1 MLRGVSLGGG
11 TAFTGSIAATQ
22 VAFGS
27 GANAF
32 TGSPNFTYD
41 STNIILSVGSGTTT
55 SAGVQMAY
63 SGMSGQGGLYRTGIT
78 PSNSNAQ
85 ILFDTTNN
93 LTIISSPSNNG
104 QIFLYPQ
111 NSSNGLNGVAL
122 SGGAFY
128 SAVDGQVSVGKA
140 ANRFSSAFLGDT
152 GLSLGFTN
160 TATVGA
166 VTINKSSGR
175 IIIAAGQQTVVLTN
189 SISTAASHVM
199 LNIASATVDT
209 TATSVQGDCST
220 PGQVTVRLNAPCTAQ
235 RLVDFVV
242 FSSN

>member
-1 MLRGVSLGGG
+1 MAVRSPPAGSSG
-11 TAFTGSIAATQ
+11 TSFTGSIAATQ

-27 GANAF
+27 GVNAF
-32 TGSPNFTYD
+32 TGSNNFTYTD
-41 STNIILSVGSGTTT
+41 SPPLLTVGSGTTT
-55 SAGVQMAY
+55 SAGVQMGY
-63 SGMSGQGGLYRTGIT
+63 SGTSGISGIWQTGVIPAANNANFYMSGANTIVA
-78 PSNSNAQ
+78 SAQ
-85 ILFDTTNN
+85 
-93 LTIISSPSNNG
+93 
-104 QIFLYPQ
+104 
-111 NSSNGLNGVAL
+111 
-122 SGGAFY
+122 SGGRVYFRPGGSSSTT
-128 SAVDGQVSVGKA
+128 SAITLGAGVFNPEGDGTVTIGAS

-189 SISTAASHVM
+189 SLVTAASHMM

-220 PGQVTVRLNAPCTAQ
+220 PGQCTIRLNAPCTAQ
-235 RLVDFVV
+235 RTVDFVH
-242 FSSN
+242 FASN